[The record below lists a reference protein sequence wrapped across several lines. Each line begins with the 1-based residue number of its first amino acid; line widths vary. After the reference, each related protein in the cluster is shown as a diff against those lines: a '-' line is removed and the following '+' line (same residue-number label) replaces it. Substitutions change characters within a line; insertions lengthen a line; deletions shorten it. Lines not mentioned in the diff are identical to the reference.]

1 MRTLTA
7 PERRAMRAKA
17 HHLHPVVIVGQQ
29 GLTPTVMREIEINL
43 RAHELMKIR
52 VFNDDRAAREQ
63 MLEQI
68 CGELDA
74 APVQHL
80 GKLLVVWRPA
90 PPAAVSAP
98 TGDKNKSST
107 TKRAVRRVP
116 AVSVAKGARGGGS
129 GAQSRSREPAAGK
142 KPAAGRAPRSAT
154 TAKSPPLAGARRRRR
169 TAA

>member
-1 MRTLTA
+1 
-7 PERRAMRAKA
+7 MRAKA

-29 GLTPTVMREIEINL
+29 GLTPAVMREIEVNL

-52 VFNDDRAAREQ
+52 VFNDDRAARDQ

-90 PPAAVSAP
+90 PVAAISAP

-116 AVSVAKGARGGGS
+116 ATRVAKDARGGA
-129 GAQSRSREPAAGK
+129 GAQPRSRAPATGK
-142 KPAAGRAPRSAT
+142 KPAARRVPRAAAAAK
-154 TAKSPPLAGARRRRR
+154 TAPLAGARRRRR

>member
-52 VFNDDRAAREQ
+52 VFNDDRAARER

-90 PPAAVSAP
+90 PAAAISAP
-98 TGDKNKSST
+98 PGDKNKSST

-116 AVSVAKGARGGGS
+116 AARVAKDARGGAV
-129 GAQSRSREPAAGK
+129 AQPRSREPAAGK
-142 KPAAGRAPRSAT
+142 KPAARRVPRAAT
-154 TAKSPPLAGARRRRR
+154 TAKPAPLAGARRRRR